1 MVQDVPD
8 DNRHLDQRKRHH
20 NEIIKQLRK
29 QDAKTTIVIIL
40 TSAAILISVISIF
53 LSSMDDKV
61 LQQSIVNQTEIDL
74 LGQKTEKENF
84 ESLQITMDEIKNSL
98 SIDSIISLKVFP
110 HEEKYGSLHAV
121 TKWSSSSEGVQ
132 REVITSQQPYVLIDG
147 DTVQFDIIVTNV
159 GSDTVFLN
167 YYGTAH
173 ISANNGSRTLFQK
186 NIHPNGTDLNH
197 QINDFLE
204 PQSKALLIPYWLKID
219 SNFSP
224 SGKIFFEVFYENSE
238 SKSFSIDYKYKAKSL
253 TENP

>member
-98 SIDSIISLKVFP
+98 SIDSIISLKVLP
-110 HEEKYGSLHAV
+110 RS
-121 TKWSSSSEGVQ
+121 WS
-132 REVITSQQPYVLIDG
+132 
-147 DTVQFDIIVTNV
+147 
-159 GSDTVFLN
+159 
-167 YYGTAH
+167 
-173 ISANNGSRTLFQK
+173 
-186 NIHPNGTDLNH
+186 
-197 QINDFLE
+197 
-204 PQSKALLIPYWLKID
+204 
-219 SNFSP
+219 
-224 SGKIFFEVFYENSE
+224 
-238 SKSFSIDYKYKAKSL
+238 
-253 TENP
+253 